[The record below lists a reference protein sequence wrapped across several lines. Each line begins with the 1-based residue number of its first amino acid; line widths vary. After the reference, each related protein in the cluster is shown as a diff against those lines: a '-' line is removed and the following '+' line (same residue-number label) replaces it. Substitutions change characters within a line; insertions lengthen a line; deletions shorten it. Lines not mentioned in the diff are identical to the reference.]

1 MSIANTAA
9 ERVRALRLSQSMTLA
24 ELSARSSLPI
34 STLSKIENAKVS
46 LSYDK
51 LRKLALGLSVDISY
65 FIAVEPNAL
74 ALAQQ
79 LGRRSLTRKDSLS
92 IIETESHTYRYHAT
106 DLLNKKI
113 TPMIIDINLPKDA
126 ETEFSRHPGEEFF
139 LVLSGEVEFCC
150 ELYAPVVLQAGDS
163 MYFDGGMGHA
173 YKRNSD
179 EPARILSVCCAAFE
193 ELELVRA
200 RAVSDEDQ
208 NLTSSAAHHEYSPRA

>member
-24 ELSARSSLPI
+24 ELSARSALPI
-34 STLSKIENAKVS
+34 STLSKLENGKVS

-65 FIAVEPNAL
+65 FVAVEPSAF

-79 LGRRSLTRKDSLS
+79 LGRRSLSRKNDLS
-92 IIETESHTYRYHAT
+92 VIETDNYTYRYHAT
-106 DLLNKKI
+106 DLLNKKM
-113 TPMIIDINLPKDA
+113 TPMIIDIDVPKDA
-126 ETEFSRHPGEEFF
+126 EIEFSRHPGEEFF
-139 LVLSGEVEFCC
+139 MVLKGEVEFCS
-150 ELYAPVVLQAGDS
+150 ELYAPTVLKTGDS

-173 YKRNSD
+173 YRRNSD
-179 EPARILSVCCAAFE
+179 APAQILSVCCAAFE

-200 RAVSDEDQ
+200 RAVSEEED
-208 NLTSSAAHHEYSPRA
+208 R

>member
-34 STLSKIENAKVS
+34 STLSKIENGKVS

-51 LRKLALGLSVDISY
+51 LRKLALGLSVDIRD
-65 FIAVEPNAL
+65 FVAVEPSAL

-79 LGRRSLTRKDSLS
+79 LGRRNLSRKDDIS

-106 DLLNKKI
+106 DLLNKKM
-113 TPMIIDINLPKDA
+113 TPMIIDINVRRD
-126 ETEFSRHPGEEFF
+126 TEIELSRHPGEEFF
-139 LVLSGEVEFCC
+139 LVLSGEVEFCS
-150 ELYAPVVLQAGDS
+150 ELYAPVVLKTGDS

-173 YKRNSD
+173 YRRNSD
-179 EPARILSVCCAAFE
+179 EPAQILSVCCTAFE
-193 ELELVRA
+193 ELEVVRA
-200 RAVSDEDQ
+200 RALRDDE
-208 NLTSSAAHHEYSPRA
+208 TI

>member
-24 ELSARSSLPI
+24 ELSARSSLPV

-65 FIAVEPNAL
+65 FVAVEPSAL

-79 LGRRSLTRKDSLS
+79 LGRRSLSRNDLLS
-92 IIETESHTYRYHAT
+92 VIETESHSYRYHAN
-106 DLLNKKI
+106 DLLNKKM
-113 TPMIIDINLPKDA
+113 TPMIIDISVPK
-126 ETEFSRHPGEEFF
+126 ETELEFSRHPGEEFF
-139 LVLSGEVEFCC
+139 LVLAGEVEFSC
-150 ELYAPVVLQAGDS
+150 ELYAPVVLKTGDS

-173 YKRNSD
+173 YRRNTD

-193 ELELVRA
+193 DLELARVRA
-200 RAVSDEDQ
+200 LPDEG
-208 NLTSSAAHHEYSPRA
+208 HG